1 MPEVSREC
9 RGRSAGGRVLD
20 YATDRERSTGVITQS
35 RFPPHQLQGG
45 ELRLDHDGTKPL
57 EVIVKIGQPRP
68 VSGGED
74 QVGGAGGCPGR
85 R

>member
-1 MPEVSREC
+1 M
-9 RGRSAGGRVLD
+9 
-20 YATDRERSTGVITQS
+20 ITQS

-74 QVGGAGGCPGR
+74 QVGDAGGCPSR